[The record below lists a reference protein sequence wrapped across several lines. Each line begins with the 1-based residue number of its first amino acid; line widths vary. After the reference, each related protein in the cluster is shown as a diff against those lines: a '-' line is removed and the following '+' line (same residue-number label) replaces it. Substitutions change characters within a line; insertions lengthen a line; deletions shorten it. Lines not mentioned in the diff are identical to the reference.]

1 MVRNY
6 EKKVKHYTKPVIEKA
21 LSEVQQGQSLNS
33 VAINYGVSR
42 TLLRNRLKKNQV
54 KKQGRKTVFPMNEE
68 EKMAS
73 AVKKMAEAGFGPTIQ
88 ELQSI
93 VKDYVEANDIATPFK
108 DGLPGYDWTVGFMK
122 RHNLSLK
129 RGGLM
134 QLARKNVTSDP
145 FVIYGFYALLEA
157 EIKRL
162 GIEDRPECIWNCDET
177 GFPMDPSK
185 FKTIGEKGKKSI
197 RVTCGANRE
206 NITVLA
212 VDCADGSCSDPLIIF
227 KGKNLQTSWHGDK
240 ALPNTYFA
248 VSESGWMTADVFHA

>member
-1 MVRNY
+1 MINENMVRNY
-6 EKKVKHYTKPVIEKA
+6 EVKVKHYTKAGIEKA
-21 LSEVQQGQSLNS
+21 VAEVQQGQSLNS
-33 VAINYGVSR
+33 VAIKYGVSR
-42 TLLRNRLKKNQV
+42 TLLKNRLKDQV
-54 KKQGRKTVFPMNEE
+54 KKQGRKTVFPMHEE

-93 VKDYVEANDIATPFK
+93 VKDYVEENDIATPFK

-145 FVIYGFYALLEA
+145 FVIYGFYALLDA

-177 GFPMDPSK
+177 GFPIRLLSTDLPQESRPLSHCKSSK
-185 FKTIGEKGKKSI
+185 TRRLTTQHPLGGISSLL
-197 RVTCGANRE
+197 TN
-206 NITVLA
+206 VL
-212 VDCADGSCSDPLIIF
+212 F
-227 KGKNLQTSWHGDK
+227 
-240 ALPNTYFA
+240 YF
-248 VSESGWMTADVFHA
+248 